1 MTHALM
7 SILFASDKDIVV
19 CLTVDRYI
27 VKQGEN
33 GPSLYY
39 EPHCVYNE
47 SFLENY
53 QADIVITPVVKQV
66 LPFFTLVSGQEDAI
80 KLAKLL
86 QAKYSLSLS
95 LSTPTYLQPETQE
108 QHEMVLRTL
117 CLFGIL

>member
-1 MTHALM
+1 M
-7 SILFASDKDIVV
+7 KP
-19 CLTVDRYI
+19 
-27 VKQGEN
+27 GEN

-53 QADIVITPVVKQV
+53 RADVVITPVVKQV

-86 QAKYSLSLS
+86 QAKYRLSLY
-95 LSTPTYLQPETQE
+95 LPTHTHTHKNNTYWYIQF
-108 QHEMVLRTL
+108 L
-117 CLFGIL
+117 CLSGILQSVRVIEA